1 MTYLSNALTALSEL
15 LGSYG
20 LAVVFAVVLCYGI
33 SIPFKILSERHRNIK
48 KECIPEIQAIRKKYN
63 ANAMGV
69 AFEDSANMP
78 NDIKALSHEER
89 ENAMFDEISQVYKDH
104 GYKMWVSWIPGVITF
119 TLIIILY
126 ITIGNAN
133 PGGVYASTWTT
144 AMDTSTKM
152 AIAVFAGAIGSAVAT
167 NLYSCVM
174 GIITSKR
181 KGQPIKTTL
190 VSSFIGVALNIV
202 IMLLVLRSASV
213 AIAIAITTI
222 QTLSLLKSII
232 KDVVHHIKAHSIAK

>member
-1 MTYLSNALTALSEL
+1 MTFLSNALTALSEL
-15 LGSYG
+15 LGNFG
-20 LAVVFAVVLCYGI
+20 LAVVCAVVLCSGL
-33 SIPFKILSERHRNIK
+33 SMPFKMLSERHRNIK
-48 KECIPEIQAIRKKYN
+48 KECVPEIQAIRKKYN

-78 NDIKALSHEER
+78 DNIKALSHEER
-89 ENAMFDEISQVYKDH
+89 ENAMFDEISQVYKEH

-119 TLIIILY
+119 ALIIILY

-133 PGGVYASTWTT
+133 PGGVYASTWAT

-152 AIAVFAGAIGSAVAT
+152 AIAVFVGAMGSAVAT

-174 GIITSKR
+174 GVITSKR
-181 KGQPIKTTL
+181 KGTPIKATL
-190 VSSFIGVALNIV
+190 VSNFIGTALNIV
-202 IMLLVLRSASV
+202 IMLLVLRAASVAV
-213 AIAIAITTI
+213 AIAIATI

-232 KDVVHHIKAHSIAK
+232 KDIIRLIQTHSTAK